1 MSKFGVWI
9 LISPAL
15 ALFASTVMAASF
27 NNIESF
33 AAIMMLPA
41 SPVPVLADEIV
52 ALEFILSDFVWI
64 SILPAVPLLDEDV
77 LISPE
82 SDIFKMGVCTVTEP
96 AEPAPVDVLY
106 MPLASSVLPEI
117 VKLVPAATVML
128 PPEPEPAV
136 LLSIRLPS
144 VIDSV
149 STFKSMLPP
158 DPDPPDTLAV
168 I

>member
-1 MSKFGVWI
+1 M
-9 LISPAL
+9 
-15 ALFASTVMAASF
+15 
-27 NNIESF
+27 
-33 AAIMMLPA
+33 
-41 SPVPVLADEIV
+41 
-52 ALEFILSDFVWI
+52 
-64 SILPAVPLLDEDV
+64 
-77 LISPE
+77 
-82 SDIFKMGVCTVTEP
+82 EP
-96 AEPAPVDVLY
+96 AEPVPVDVLY

-117 VKLVPAATVML
+117 VTLAPAATVML

-149 STFKSMLPP
+149 STFKPMLPP